1 MDKRQRNSCSGSADD
16 ASQVMDRQSF
26 AAQYHAAYS
35 RLWQIATGMIGDRAH
50 AEDIVQ
56 EAAVI
61 ALKKVHSYD
70 PNASF
75 AAWMAAIVR
84 RCSLNYIRKLRNR
97 ATVPTD
103 PVVLDQSG
111 FTTQATSLPSEVV
124 NERGMLHESQS
135 EFDDHVLRGLR
146 SLTDVARCCLLLR
159 VVQQLSYAEISEL
172 MQISAGTAMSHVHRS
187 KQVLR
192 HHMQSV
198 DSSNQES

>member
-1 MDKRQRNSCSGSADD
+1 MDTRHGNSGASSTNDS
-16 ASQVMDRQSF
+16 SQVMDRQSF
-26 AAQYHAAYS
+26 AAQYRAAYS
-35 RLWQIATGMIGDRAH
+35 RLWQIATGMTGDRAH

-61 ALKKVHSYD
+61 ALKKVHTYD

-97 ATVPTD
+97 ATSPTD

-111 FTTQATSLPSEVV
+111 FTTQASSFPAQVV
-124 NERGMLHESQS
+124 SDRGILHEAQT
-135 EFDDHVLRGLR
+135 EFDDQVLRGLR

-192 HHMQSV
+192 NHMQSLDAPQQ
-198 DSSNQES
+198 DS

>member
-1 MDKRQRNSCSGSADD
+1 MDKRHGDSCLSSNDD
-16 ASQVMDRQSF
+16 SSEGMDRQSF
-26 AAQYHAAYS
+26 AAQYRAAYA
-35 RLWQIATGMIGDRAH
+35 RLWQIATGMTGDRAH

-61 ALKKVHSYD
+61 ALKKVHTFD

-97 ATVPTD
+97 ATAPTD

-111 FTTQATSLPSEVV
+111 FTTQENSYPAQPVS
-124 NERGMLHESQS
+124 ERGILREMQT
-135 EFDDHVLRGLR
+135 EFDDQVLHGLNL
-146 SLTDVARCCLLLR
+146 LTDVARCCLLLR

-187 KQVLR
+187 KQILR
-192 HHMQSV
+192 KHMQSMDATQQ
-198 DSSNQES
+198 DS